1 MLCGLLFMLTKR
13 KELEMDV
20 KWIKICTDIFDDE
33 KILLIESMPDA
44 DSLIVIWFKLLCL
57 AGKQNNNGIFVMND
71 KIPYTDEMLAIVM
84 RRPINT
90 VRLAIKTFEL
100 YGMVEVIDNVITIP
114 SWNKHQSLDKLNSCL
129 EQNRARQARYREKL
143 KNSVQD
149 NDDTKSNV
157 TGNVTVTLRN
167 ATDKIRI
174 DRDIDII
181 NNNICDTALAV
192 VDNTPPL
199 RTPKGGRKTKFV
211 KPTLEEVK
219 DYCKQR
225 KNNVDSQK
233 WYDYYES
240 NGWKVGRNSM
250 KDWKASIRLWERN
263 GYSAPSGAKPKND
276 FKYYDYSVSPFEE
289 YENFFSTEK
298 STGSGDKNDK

>member
-1 MLCGLLFMLTKR
+1 
-13 KELEMDV
+13 MDV

-57 AGKQNNNGIFVMND
+57 AGKQNNNGIFVMNN
-71 KIPYTDEMLAIVM
+71 KILYTEEMLATVM

-114 SWNKHQSLDKLNSCL
+114 NWSKHQSIDKLNSCL
-129 EQNRARQARYREKL
+129 EQNRIRQARYREKL
-143 KNSVQD
+143 KNSLQSNKD
-149 NDDTKSNV
+149 NDDTESNVTGNV

-174 DRDIDII
+174 DRDIDI

-199 RTPKGGRKTKFV
+199 RTPKGGNATKKKTFV
-211 KPTLEEVK
+211 KPTIEEVI

-263 GYSAPSGAKPKND
+263 GYSAVGGANSKND
-276 FKYYDYSVSPFEE
+276 FKSYDYSVSPFEE

-298 STGSGDKNDK
+298 SESGDKNDK